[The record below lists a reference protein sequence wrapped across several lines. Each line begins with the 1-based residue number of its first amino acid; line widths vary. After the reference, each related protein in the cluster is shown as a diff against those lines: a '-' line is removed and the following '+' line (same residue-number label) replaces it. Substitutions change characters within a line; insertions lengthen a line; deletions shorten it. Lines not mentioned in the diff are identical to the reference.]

1 MLKCLAQKLTLRTS
15 SRVNSIAA
23 GKRQTY
29 FGFGKMIRS
38 NIDNRVYF
46 PPGEDYGNA
55 DQTTVLGMMMT
66 MMMKMMMM
74 KTAGR

>member
-1 MLKCLAQKLTLRTS
+1 
-15 SRVNSIAA
+15 
-23 GKRQTY
+23 
-29 FGFGKMIRS
+29 MIRS

-66 MMMKMMMM
+66 MIIIIMIIIILCMIIRIIMVVTIMIQ
-74 KTAGR
+74 GEI